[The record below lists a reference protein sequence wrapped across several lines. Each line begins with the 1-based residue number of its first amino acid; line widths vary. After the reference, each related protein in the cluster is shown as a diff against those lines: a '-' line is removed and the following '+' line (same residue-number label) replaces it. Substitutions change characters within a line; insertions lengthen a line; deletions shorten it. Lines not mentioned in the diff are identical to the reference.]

1 VTTDWRKDGESYV
14 IRSAIDYSGIIY
26 YQSDY
31 LKEYKVIGLYW
42 EYGEDKEIS
51 EKFSCKT

>member
-1 VTTDWRKDGESYV
+1 MITDWRKNGESYV
-14 IRSAIDYSGIIY
+14 IKSVIDYSGIIY

-31 LKEYKVIGLYW
+31 LKEYKVRGLNW
-42 EYGEDKEIS
+42 EYGEDYEIG